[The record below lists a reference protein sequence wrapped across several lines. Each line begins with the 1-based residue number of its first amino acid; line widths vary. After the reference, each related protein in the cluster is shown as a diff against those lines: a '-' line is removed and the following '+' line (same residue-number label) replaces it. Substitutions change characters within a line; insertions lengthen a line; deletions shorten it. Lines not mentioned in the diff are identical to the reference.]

1 MAAAAV
7 MSSRGGQ
14 AVDDATRRRVWMMQ
28 GIAVAMED
36 DDINNKDGWDR

>member
-14 AVDDATRRRVWMMQ
+14 AVDNARGRVWMMQ
-28 GIAVAMED
+28 GIAVAMEE